1 MVQFV
6 MCRFSH
12 AIFSLLILIV
22 CGCSSGGEGLS
33 VGSAAQTGS
42 VIDPASSFTGASNA
56 ALVTSENAEDLALG
70 GFYGARTGGTI
81 GSIGSSMAKSTV
93 FAADIP
99 ARELVQNLK
108 LATRRLAIP
117 KKAEELRQSQAAGG
131 GGKVL
136 KRSVISQVAGDNG
149 GVANYSLEINDTTG
163 SFTGSVNFQ
172 SYTSGSTTFNGICD
186 MQGSFD
192 ANRQEVAKLTI
203 SFMSLSM
210 RQNSEYVLI
219 GNISWTF
226 AYSSSSES
234 IDMNMVLKDVAN
246 SKGYWFKNYK
256 VVTIYGS
263 SSLTQSLTGRYYD
276 HDFGYVDLSTERGM
290 VADYGASWPREGT
303 LNSSASGRWVKL
315 IFLATTYRVQAE
327 TNGDG
332 VADWQVEKPSNTV
345 TAVNQPPQAQA
356 GVDQNVTTGMTIQ
369 LNGSSSSDP
378 ENDPLSYSWS
388 FNAVPSGAVSP
399 ALTGA
404 DTATASFTPTV
415 AGTYQLT
422 LRVFDG
428 SSMAYDSVTVT
439 VAPPPAPPASHVIE
453 KITGPVIW
461 TNLRRTIAVDSLDQV
476 YVTSGSTI
484 FRIKN
489 KQPEIFL
496 NAATIKAATGSSLD
510 LDIKS
515 IDIGP
520 DDNLYF
526 LEANSRK
533 IFVSDQQGNVQ
544 MHRDLRG
551 LPGFPQL
558 IGVIDADTILL
569 MNLYDGLYMVKNS
582 GNTLLYDKSLV
593 LGGTNCGTED
603 MAAGADG
610 SFTYLPGCNGSSML
624 AGKSNGS
631 GVGILLTNSISVDLG
646 GWWNFSGVSTDNAG
660 GFTAIIASVNS
671 SRILKTNA
679 QGQYEIIHTDPE
691 LDVLARTSE
700 GSDMAFYYSTIAVG
714 KTGNIYFISSTA
726 LYVAHP
732 K

>member
-42 VIDPASSFTGASNA
+42 VIDPTSSFTGASNA

-70 GFYGARTGGTI
+70 GFYGARTGGVIGTI
-81 GSIGSSMAKSTV
+81 GSGMAKSTV
-93 FAADIP
+93 SAAGIP

-136 KRSVISQVAGDNG
+136 KRSAISQVAGDNG
-149 GVANYSLEINDTTG
+149 GVASYSLEINDTTG
-163 SFTGSVNFQ
+163 SFAGSVNFQ

-192 ANRQEVAKLTI
+192 ANRQEVAQLTI
-203 SFMSLSM
+203 SFKSLSM
-210 RQNSEYVLI
+210 RQSSEYVLI

-234 IDMNMVLKDVAN
+234 MDMNMVLKDVAN
-246 SKGYWFKNYK
+246 SKAYWFKNYK

-276 HDFGYVDLSTERGM
+276 HDFGYVDLSTESGM

-315 IFLATTYRVQAE
+315 IFLATTYKVQAE

-345 TAVNQPPQAQA
+345 ISVNQPPQAQA
-356 GVDQNVTTGMTIQ
+356 GVDQNVTAGTTVQ

-388 FNAVPSGAVSP
+388 FDAVPSGAVSP
-399 ALTGA
+399 TLTGA

-439 VAPPPAPPASHVIE
+439 VAPPPTPPASHVVE

-544 MHRDLRG
+544 MHRVLSG
-551 LPGFPQL
+551 LPGSPQL
-558 IGVIDADTILL
+558 MGVIDADTILL
-569 MNLYDGLYMVKNS
+569 MNLYDGLYMVKGS

-603 MAAGADG
+603 LAAGADG
-610 SFTYLPGCNGSSML
+610 SFTYLPGCNGSPML
-624 AGKSNGS
+624 AGKSDGS
-631 GVGILLTNSISVDLG
+631 GVGILLTNSISVGLA

-660 GFTAIIASVNS
+660 GFTAIIASVYS
-671 SRILKTNA
+671 SRILKTNV